1 LGNSTSNS
9 TAAYIDCI
17 RNSEW
22 RSQMLRY
29 LVVTAGFLAA
39 GLPVLAQTGQTP
51 SAASPTAQPAQQQ
64 AVITQ
69 QDDSQVRV
77 YRLVGSK
84 VVGPDG
90 QDVGKVDDL
99 LLNRDQKL
107 VGVIVS
113 VGGFLGMGSKSV
125 ALPASRVDISQA
137 YGDQR
142 VVKIEATKEELAA
155 APAFKTREV
164 MKAEADE
171 QAARAK
177 AMQTMPPGAVPSAPR
192 MPAAPSPSSGSST
205 Q

>member
-1 LGNSTSNS
+1 
-9 TAAYIDCI
+9 
-17 RNSEW
+17 
-22 RSQMLRY
+22 MLRY
-29 LVVTAGFLAA
+29 FVVTSGVLVAS
-39 GLPVLAQTGQTP
+39 LPVLAQTGQSP
-51 SAASPTAQPAQQQ
+51 SPQPAEQQ

-84 VVGPDG
+84 VLGPDG

-99 LLNRDQKL
+99 LLDRDQKL

-113 VGGFLGMGSKSV
+113 VGGFLGVGSKSV
-125 ALPASRVDISQA
+125 ALPANRVDISQA

-142 VVKIEATKEELAA
+142 VVKIDATKEELIA
-155 APAFKTREV
+155 APAFKTREA

-177 AMQTMPPGAVPSAPR
+177 AMQTMPPGAVPAPR
-192 MPAAPSPSSGSST
+192 PAPAAPSPSSSSST
-205 Q
+205 QGE

>member
-1 LGNSTSNS
+1 
-9 TAAYIDCI
+9 
-17 RNSEW
+17 
-22 RSQMLRY
+22 MLRY
-29 LVVTAGFLAA
+29 FPVMAGFLIAT
-39 GLPVLAQTGQTP
+39 LPALAQTGQTP
-51 SAASPTAQPAQQQ
+51 SIGSPTGPPAQQQ

-84 VVGPDG
+84 VLGPDG

-99 LLNRDQKL
+99 LLDRDQKL

-113 VGGFLGMGSKSV
+113 VGGFLGVGSKSV
-125 ALPASRVDISQA
+125 ALPANRVDISQA

-142 VVKIEATKEELAA
+142 IVKIDATKEELSA
-155 APAFKTREV
+155 APAFKTREA

-177 AMQTMPPGAVPSAPR
+177 AIQTRPPGIVPTPGMPPAVPS
-192 MPAAPSPSSGSST
+192 SSAGSST

>member
-1 LGNSTSNS
+1 
-9 TAAYIDCI
+9 
-17 RNSEW
+17 
-22 RSQMLRY
+22 MLRY
-29 LVVTAGFLAA
+29 LPVTAAFLVAS
-39 GLPVLAQTGQTP
+39 LPVLAQTGQTP
-51 SAASPTAQPAQQQ
+51 SAASPTAQPPQQQ

-77 YRLVGSK
+77 YRLIGSK

-99 LLNRDQKL
+99 LLDRDQKL

-113 VGGFLGMGSKSV
+113 VGGFLGVGSKSV
-125 ALPASRVDISQA
+125 ALPANRVDISQA

-142 VVKIEATKEELAA
+142 VVKIDATKEELVA
-155 APAFKTREV
+155 APAFKTRET

-171 QAARAK
+171 QAARDRAI
-177 AMQTMPPGAVPSAPR
+177 QTRPPGAALAPR
-192 MPAAPSPSSGSST
+192 MPPTPPSSSGGSST

>member
-1 LGNSTSNS
+1 
-9 TAAYIDCI
+9 
-17 RNSEW
+17 
-22 RSQMLRY
+22 
-29 LVVTAGFLAA
+29 
-39 GLPVLAQTGQTP
+39 
-51 SAASPTAQPAQQQ
+51 
-64 AVITQ
+64 VIVQ

-90 QDVGKVDDL
+90 QHVGKVDDL
-99 LLNRDQKL
+99 LL
-107 VGVIVS
+107 VIVS

-142 VVKIEATKEELAA
+142 VVKIDATKEELVA

-171 QAARAK
+171 QAARARS
-177 AMQTMPPGAVPSAPR
+177 MQNMPSGAVPGAPSLPRSAP
-192 MPAAPSPSSGSST
+192 STSGGSRT

>member
-1 LGNSTSNS
+1 
-9 TAAYIDCI
+9 
-17 RNSEW
+17 
-22 RSQMLRY
+22 MLRY
-29 LVVTAGFLAA
+29 LFVPAVFLAA
-39 GLPVLAQTGQTP
+39 SLPVLAQTDQTP
-51 SAASPTAQPAQQQ
+51 SATSTTAQPAQQQ

-84 VVGPDG
+84 VLGPDG

-99 LLNRDQKL
+99 LLDRDQKL

-113 VGGFLGMGSKSV
+113 VGGFLGVGSKSV
-125 ALPASRVDISQA
+125 ALPANRVDISQA

-142 VVKIEATKEELAA
+142 VVKIDATKEELSA

-177 AMQTMPPGAVPSAPR
+177 AMQTMPPGAVPAPR
-192 MPAAPSPSSGSST
+192 TQPAAPSPSSSSST
-205 Q
+205 QGE

>member
-1 LGNSTSNS
+1 
-9 TAAYIDCI
+9 
-17 RNSEW
+17 
-22 RSQMLRY
+22 MLRY
-29 LVVTAGFLAA
+29 LVVTSGLLVAS
-39 GLPVLAQTGQTP
+39 LPVLAQTGQSP
-51 SAASPTAQPAQQQ
+51 SPQPAEQQ

-84 VVGPDG
+84 VLGPDG

-99 LLNRDQKL
+99 LLDRDQKL

-113 VGGFLGMGSKSV
+113 VGGFLGVGSKSV
-125 ALPASRVDISQA
+125 ALPANRVDISQA

-142 VVKIEATKEELAA
+142 VVKIDATKEELSA
-155 APAFKTREV
+155 APAFKTREA

-177 AMQTMPPGAVPSAPR
+177 AVQTMPPGAVPAPR
-192 MPAAPSPSSGSST
+192 PAPAAPSPSSSSST
-205 Q
+205 QGE

>member
-1 LGNSTSNS
+1 
-9 TAAYIDCI
+9 
-17 RNSEW
+17 
-22 RSQMLRY
+22 MLRY
-29 LVVTAGFLAA
+29 PLVTAAFLAA
-39 GLPVLAQTGQTP
+39 SLPVLAQTDQTP

-84 VVGPDG
+84 VLGPDG

-99 LLNRDQKL
+99 LLDRDQKL

-113 VGGFLGMGSKSV
+113 VGGFLGVGSKSV
-125 ALPASRVDISQA
+125 ALPANRVDISQA

-142 VVKIEATKEELAA
+142 VVKIDATKEELVA
-155 APAFKTREV
+155 APAFKTRET

-171 QAARAK
+171 QAARAR
-177 AMQTMPPGAVPSAPR
+177 ANQTMPPGGVAPGIPR
-192 MPAAPSPSSGSST
+192 IPPAAPPSPGSTST

>member
-1 LGNSTSNS
+1 
-9 TAAYIDCI
+9 
-17 RNSEW
+17 
-22 RSQMLRY
+22 
-29 LVVTAGFLAA
+29 
-39 GLPVLAQTGQTP
+39 
-51 SAASPTAQPAQQQ
+51 
-64 AVITQ
+64 VIVQ

-90 QDVGKVDDL
+90 QHVGKVDDL
-99 LLNRDQKL
+99 LLVRDQKL
-107 VGVIVS
+107 LGVIVS

-142 VVKIEATKEELAA
+142 VVKIDATKEELVA

-171 QAARAK
+171 QAARARS
-177 AMQTMPPGAVPSAPR
+177 MQNMPSGAVPGAPSLPRSAP
-192 MPAAPSPSSGSST
+192 STSGGSRT